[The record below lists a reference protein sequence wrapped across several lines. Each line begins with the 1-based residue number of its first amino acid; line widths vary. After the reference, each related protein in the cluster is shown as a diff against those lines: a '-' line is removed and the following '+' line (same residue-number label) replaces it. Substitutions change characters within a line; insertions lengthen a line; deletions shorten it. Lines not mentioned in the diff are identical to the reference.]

1 MRTPDAVGDRMVAEA
16 RRAGRWGGSPRSPR
30 APHAIFSPES
40 GSSFSARHAGGGATP
55 LAASPGRRGS
65 PPLLPFVS
73 GHAAARGAAEVSGFT
88 SGEPQVLRVGSSGG
102 FAEEAD
108 GAGGA
113 DAARG
118 RRGGAAARRGGGGRR
133 RGGAAAGGDA
143 GAEGDAEQRE
153 WLRLLSQ
160 ALPATGAAPALQ
172 RFAKTL
178 MRRRLLKSLLRF

>member
-55 LAASPGRRGS
+55 LAASPGRRDS
-65 PPLLPFVS
+65 PPLLPSVS
-73 GHAAARGAAEVSGFT
+73 GRAAARGAPDVSDFT
-88 SGEPQVLRVGSSGG
+88 SGAPEVLRVGSSPLCAAPSGG
-102 FAEEAD
+102 FAEEAG

-113 DAARG
+113 GAARG
-118 RRGGAAARRGGGGRR
+118 RRAGGTAARRGGGGGRR
-133 RGGAAAGGDA
+133 RGGAAGGSGA

-160 ALPATGAAPALQ
+160 ALPPPRYERGAAVVNRGSVQ
-172 RFAKTL
+172 
-178 MRRRLLKSLLRF
+178 